1 MITPEYRK
9 SSEQFCVMSCNF
21 GQHVA
26 ILQSPIRG
34 AFSKIVYSYATCSDG
49 NSGIGPY
56 QSQTQY
62 LRTNVGEMGSGNKAE
77 TPLQL
82 RGSSVST
89 LSPLQATSRQ
99 QYGNEE
105 ETEWKRC
112 CRSVVIINIS
122 IFMKDSIYHDWKTTS
137 SVFSFTATIRK
148 RSGNVIPS
156 PTRCHYQNP
165 YFHERTSVMNGN
177 PYQSIL
183 VPYEDEINILRRRRP
198 PYSYARIAEI
208 LKEKYQ
214 ISVCRETIFRFVKVR
229 SKNRKVYA
237 IYGAPLPKK
246 QESVKA
252 IPLPANQPESAPTS
266 PVQKPKPYFD
276 FPFSETY
283 NLHRLPP
290 EEAAARLKKLEERE
304 KAHGRH

>member
-1 MITPEYRK
+1 
-9 SSEQFCVMSCNF
+9 
-21 GQHVA
+21 
-26 ILQSPIRG
+26 
-34 AFSKIVYSYATCSDG
+34 
-49 NSGIGPY
+49 
-56 QSQTQY
+56 
-62 LRTNVGEMGSGNKAE
+62 
-77 TPLQL
+77 
-82 RGSSVST
+82 
-89 LSPLQATSRQ
+89 
-99 QYGNEE
+99 
-105 ETEWKRC
+105 
-112 CRSVVIINIS
+112 
-122 IFMKDSIYHDWKTTS
+122 
-137 SVFSFTATIRK
+137 
-148 RSGNVIPS
+148 
-156 PTRCHYQNP
+156 
-165 YFHERTSVMNGN
+165 MNGK

-229 SKNRKVYA
+229 SKNSKVYA

-246 QESVKA
+246 QEPVQTT
-252 IPLPANQPESAPTS
+252 PPQVNQPKSATVSPT
-266 PVQKPKPYFD
+266 QTPKPYFD